1 MKIWTGHYGSV
12 LGLSY
17 APGGKSLASCST
29 DGRVIVWACPSYTQR
44 ALCVCRGKVDSLAWV
59 SRKVLATNSPGLS
72 AALPELA
79 VGGGA
84 DATEGCVT
92 LWYVPTGAADPL
104 PLCTLRHEVS
114 PFVLATLVASVLL
127 RFQQHRFVVNRA
139 EETSMRW
146 PAGARLLCL
155 PGSARRDG
163 RRKWMMRRRRMRS
176 WRCWRR
182 LRARPTRRYG
192 CGGEL

>member
-104 PLCTLRHEVS
+104 PLCTLRHEVTS
-114 PFVLATLVASVLL
+114 FGQELFASNFFTTVQRKTFSELI
-127 RFQQHRFVVNRA
+127 NSA
-139 EETSMRW
+139 
-146 PAGARLLCL
+146 AKKART
-155 PGSARRDG
+155 DG
-163 RRKWMMRRRRMRS
+163 I
-176 WRCWRR
+176 
-182 LRARPTRRYG
+182 
-192 CGGEL
+192 

>member
-114 PFVLATLVASVLL
+114 SFGQELFASVVEIFSSIVLL
-127 RFQQHRFVVNRA
+127 S
-139 EETSMRW
+139 T
-146 PAGARLLCL
+146 
-155 PGSARRDG
+155 G
-163 RRKWMMRRRRMRS
+163 RRKRR
-176 WRCWRR
+176 CDGR
-182 LRARPTRRYG
+182 LEPASFASVAPQEET
-192 CGGEL
+192 GEGSG